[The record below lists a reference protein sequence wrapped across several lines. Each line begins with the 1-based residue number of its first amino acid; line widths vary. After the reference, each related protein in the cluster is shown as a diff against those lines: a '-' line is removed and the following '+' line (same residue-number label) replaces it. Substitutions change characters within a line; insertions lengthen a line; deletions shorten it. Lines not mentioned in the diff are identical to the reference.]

1 MPPTSQSAR
10 EASASSSLSSPG
22 SHAAAVSTRAGEFDR
37 SASLAEANKLG
48 WVARHDVDGL
58 SSVALTPGRTA
69 REGIETGSPSLLIV
83 ARSRQDSACCV
94 SRATRALLSAHVA
107 LGQPA
112 RPLRPAPLTMRARKS
127 RHLAR
132 RRPALEHS
140 RTSSRRHDS
149 RDRADDRRLVL
160 DVVEHA
166 HHDGTGPE
174 G

>member
-1 MPPTSQSAR
+1 MLR
-10 EASASSSLSSPG
+10 LSP
-22 SHAAAVSTRAGEFDR
+22 ARAGEFDR

-112 RPLRPAPLTMRARKS
+112 RPLRPAPLTMRARQS
-127 RHLAR
+127 RGHDIL
-132 RRPALEHS
+132 PAADLRLSTREPAADA
-140 RTSSRRHDS
+140 TTVAIAPTIADSS
-149 RDRADDRRLVL
+149 
-160 DVVEHA
+160 
-166 HHDGTGPE
+166 
-174 G
+174 